1 MKISLPYFVRG
12 SMSTS
17 GAALIMTVIILA
29 MITIMVLGLADL
41 VRYETASSSA
51 HQERARA
58 QLFARMGVDIVTG
71 VLRKETADPART
83 WASKPGAL
91 IVPDSDGNPP
101 QLTRLGKQV
110 NLHSGLPSPSLLD
123 PGFKPIVLRPADL
136 NIQTFADQNPPT
148 HLITDQ
154 PQDPANP
161 ASPVVKLPVRW
172 IYVRADGTLD
182 YAESPDLTR
191 ASNPLV
197 GRFAYWT
204 DDESSKINLNTAWK
218 RNPAGSAP
226 AGLVVNTFSASHPTS
241 VNVAS
246 LKGMTAQMADVLHGT
261 ITPNHLYTDLDNPEK
276 PGRFFNSPREV
287 RALGAEFTSVF
298 NAAKFEVTHY
308 NHDPDTTFF
317 NEPRIVLTTQKKHAK
332 GRPFLDILK
341 NPGTD
346 TTLGDDPGYVRKP
359 TSPYNTA
366 TSAEVIDRTKF
377 NDVIKKLVTYLKRED
392 WPMVDKTPA
401 GTARIS
407 LQSKYFNN
415 NSSRLAQL
423 ALGIVEYVRSAESSK
438 TLVEPI
444 RVFNTGTDSAPFYY
458 LVTTGDHTGKD
469 DTYKG
474 NPRGPHITE
483 MAIWRSNTATSGRY
497 RVRYYIEIYLPE
509 NYGIDS
515 IDLLA
520 PETGKQMYLYQH
532 FSDQLYA
539 SATATTNAYEQN
551 GKSKWFKITNAP
563 TAAGTTVPTMILG
576 GGSVMNPGD
585 YRTIVMEFYRSGTTT
600 TFPMRH
606 ALAMGDSPTNANN
619 AIRLDIAPLGDV
631 GNDKAITLNFVAQT
645 NVSAEALETIPS
657 NLSSIESDDPRVN
670 AVAQDWKLQSGTNTL
685 AGGIV
690 NAGGR
695 LKNNNNKV
703 GQGSSVPTDQPE
715 QDLDINGK
723 ISSASLRMPYPRGH
737 TKNPAGVVYSPGE
750 LGLIQTGLEGKSRT
764 GGAGTPAAATGGIP
778 WRTLRLQPNRYRDSN
793 VVPDWAFM
801 DLFTVPVEVPA
812 LAKGIFSPHD
822 TTTAGRIN
830 MNAQTQPFGNPEL
843 FATPLERRMPL
854 VALLAGVPKDGSGTL
869 LKVEEAEAIAR
880 NIYFRTLSLAQGKV
894 YGHASTYDSPGEVV
908 EIEGVA
914 DKGEESEAVVRGIA
928 NLICARGSV
937 FNVYTIGQSL
947 KQTRNGELLVTA
959 EQRQQTLIERYDR
972 NTNPNIT
979 DIYFRKAGFQHL
991 NP

>member
-1 MKISLPYFVRG
+1 MKISLAHFVRG
-12 SMSTS
+12 NMSAP

-41 VRYETASSSA
+41 VRYETVSSSA

-71 VLRKETADPART
+71 VLRTETADPAKT

-91 IVPDSDGNPP
+91 MVPDLETNPTQP
-101 QLTRLGKQV
+101 TRLGKQV
-110 NLHSGLPSPSLLD
+110 NLHSGLPSPGLLD
-123 PGFKPIVLRPADL
+123 PGFQPAVLRPANL

-148 HLITDQ
+148 HLISDQ
-154 PQDPANP
+154 LQDPVNP
-161 ASPVVKLPVRW
+161 ASPVVQLPVRW
-172 IYVRADGTLD
+172 IYVRTDGTLD
-182 YAESPDLTR
+182 YAESPSL
-191 ASNPLV
+191 ANAGNPLM

-218 RNPAGSAP
+218 RNPAGSPP
-226 AGLVVNTFSASHPTS
+226 AGQVDNTFFASHPTS

-246 LKGMTAQMADVLHGT
+246 LRGMTAEMADLLHAT
-261 ITPNHLYTDLDNPEK
+261 ITPNHLYTDLDSLEK

-287 RALGAEFTSVF
+287 RALGPAFTAVF

-346 TTLGDDPGYVRKP
+346 TELGDDPGYVRNPLKP
-359 TSPYNTA
+359 YSTDPRD
-366 TSAEVIDRTKF
+366 EVIDRTKF
-377 NDVIKKLVTYLKRED
+377 NNVIKKLVTYLKRED
-392 WPMVDKTPA
+392 WPMVDKEPT
-401 GTARIS
+401 GSARVS

-438 TLVEPI
+438 SLVEPI
-444 RVFNTGTDSAPFYY
+444 RVFNTGTDSKPSYY

-483 MAIWRSNTATSGRY
+483 MAVWRSNTATSGRY
-497 RVRYYIEIYLPE
+497 RVRYYIEIHLPE

-520 PETGKQMYLYQH
+520 PESGKQMYLYQQ

-551 GKSKWFKITNAP
+551 GKSKWFKIAHAP
-563 TAAGTTVPTMILG
+563 TGIGMTVPTAILG
-576 GGSVMNPGD
+576 GGTVMNPGD
-585 YRTIVMEFYRSGTTT
+585 YRTIVMEFYRSGTST

-606 ALAMGDSPTNANN
+606 ALAMGNTAANANT
-619 AIRLDIAPLGDV
+619 AIRLDIAPLGDM

-645 NVSAEALETIPS
+645 NVTAEALETIPAS
-657 NLSSIESDDPRVN
+657 LSSVETDDPRVN
-670 AVAQDWKLQSGTNTL
+670 AVAQDWKLQPGMNTL
-685 AGGIV
+685 AGGSV
-690 NAGGR
+690 NTGGR
-695 LKNNNNKV
+695 LKNNKNKV
-703 GQGSSVPTDQPE
+703 GEVSSLPSDQPE
-715 QDLDINGK
+715 QDLDEHGK

-737 TKNPAGVVYSPGE
+737 AKNPAGVVYSSGE
-750 LGLIQTGLEGKSRT
+750 LGLIHTGLEGKSRT
-764 GGAGTPAAATGGIP
+764 GGAGSAAAATGGVP
-778 WRTLRLQPNRYRDSN
+778 WRTLRLQPNRYPKAN

-801 DLFTVPVEVPA
+801 DLFTVPVEVPV
-812 LAKGIFSPHD
+812 LAKGVFSPHD

-830 MNAQTQPFGNPEL
+830 MNAQTQPFGDPVL
-843 FATPLERRMPL
+843 FSMPLERKLPL
-854 VALLAGVPKDGSGTL
+854 VALLAGVPKNGSGTL
-869 LKVEEAEAIAR
+869 LKTEEAETIAS
-880 NIYFRTLSLAQGKV
+880 NIYFRKRATEGKV
-894 YGHASTYDSPGEVV
+894 YGHEDSYDAPGEVV

-914 DKGEESEAVVRGIA
+914 DKGEESEAIVRGIA

-937 FNVYTIGQSL
+937 FNVYTVGQSL
-947 KQTRNGELLVTA
+947 KQTRNGQLQVTA

-972 NTNPNIT
+972 DATANIT
-979 DIYFRKAGFQHL
+979 DIYFRKASFQNL